1 LFLVVLTTLMAYT
14 FIYKELVQFTIFSAA
29 IADTNPIDKQ
39 SASSIQMSGFKLRIL
54 LLLSAGMLFI
64 VFFSFIWLRIA
75 LRHIQRPIRIIQ
87 QAVFRLAQG
96 NLNETVAIE
105 STDEFGQIGSSI
117 NELAANLQELLL
129 YIWKQT
135 GQCVHNLERIRL
147 ANDPQISQQDLRE
160 LSRAI
165 ESLREMAKAY
175 VFYDVHLDGEKALAI
190 NQPGQKEPD
199 YSLPAQST
207 EKI

>member
-1 LFLVVLTTLMAYT
+1 LLLVVLTTLMAYT
-14 FIYKELVQFTIFSAA
+14 FIYKELIQYSIFSAA
-29 IADTNPIDKQ
+29 IADLNPIDKQ
-39 SASSIQMSGFKLRIL
+39 SASFTQTSGFKLRIL

-64 VFFSFIWLRIA
+64 VFFSLIWFRIA
-75 LRHIQRPIRIIQ
+75 LRHIQRPIRTIQ

-96 NLNETVAIE
+96 KLNETVAIE

-135 GQCVHNLERIRL
+135 GQCVHNLERIKL
-147 ANDPQISQQDLRE
+147 GNDPQISQQDLLE

-207 EKI
+207 EKK